1 MFRDGASV
9 QRAILFWLHLRR
21 LDGAFFCERVAD
33 HDDHIQSKSEIA
45 IFFQS
50 IKCDV
55 SCTATLIFLC
65 SSAMQYAC
73 IHAKNTPF
81 ATILLSPVMLSIAPG
96 KNVKH
101 IFLQGVTM
109 VSQTVTAC
117 LAACAKSPWLG
128 GLRYFVARQTQ
139 RDSPGQPQETQTH
152 QTQHHMLTS
161 PLTHDK
167 CETNQLKLATHG

>member
-1 MFRDGASV
+1 
-9 QRAILFWLHLRR
+9 
-21 LDGAFFCERVAD
+21 
-33 HDDHIQSKSEIA
+33 
-45 IFFQS
+45 
-50 IKCDV
+50 
-55 SCTATLIFLC
+55 
-65 SSAMQYAC
+65 MQYAC

-167 CETNQLKLATHG
+167 CKTNPMKLATHGTTSVRRHKQRRKPPPKKPPQSNPNYGSTHPCSRLHPTPCLQRPAKRASKQPPLPPPLGSWC